1 MHEVVRGEGDLEQ
14 LAGIYAWPD
23 ADEPWIRA
31 NFVTTIDGRTRGG
44 DGLSGSINTEADHRV
59 FDLLRATCDAVVAG
73 RGTVEAEG
81 YRPIELSEEQ
91 QGIRASAGLSG
102 TPPLV
107 IPGVG
112 PLPPLLR
119 AGLSAGSVVHDPS
132 AGANHAPAEWIQT
145 LCREQGWRRILLEGG
160 PSLMTAFL
168 LDHAVDELC
177 LSTAPTLHLSQW
189 SGFARPVAD
198 LAPSG
203 FTVASV
209 VLMDDTVMTRWVRG
223 DRTDRS
229 EKPSR

>member
-1 MHEVVRGEGDLEQ
+1 RSFVRRSGSVFFVLCPTGSVCPTSRSFGMIRSMGRVHEVVRGEGDLEQ

-31 NFVTTIDGRTRGG
+31 EFVTSIDGRTRGG

-119 AGLSAGSVVHDPS
+119 AGLSAGSV
-132 AGANHAPAEWIQT
+132 
-145 LCREQGWRRILLEGG
+145 
-160 PSLMTAFL
+160 
-168 LDHAVDELC
+168 
-177 LSTAPTLHLSQW
+177 
-189 SGFARPVAD
+189 
-198 LAPSG
+198 
-203 FTVASV
+203 
-209 VLMDDTVMTRWVRG
+209 
-223 DRTDRS
+223 
-229 EKPSR
+229 